1 MTTSICSY
9 PREPLTWTP
18 EAEQKHIKSNKK
30 IPSPCHI
37 ESSRSAQPLMERVRH
52 LFGKKQSALT
62 QMIKKLARDHQL
74 IKDKD
79 EKIHQIL
86 NAIASQD
93 FSSLKKDLKII
104 INKLSDAERKQLLET
119 ALRKDFSAGTK
130 SIGNQCIQL
139 FTLQQMRELIQ
150 SIYANLETTDL
161 DFKPQFISLQATAK
175 QFADI
180 HQTIKK
186 YDIETE
192 RQNLIKDSKQFFLV
206 RVLKNFVR
214 TLALAFNIIDL
225 GKEPN
230 TYFETKYM
238 LDIVWRLLEIPIKM
252 VRFILS
258 FIVNP
263 LISAAVVVGSAV
275 IASLLGFIFS
285 KLLNRCPD
293 QLPFCKNMIE
303 EVKKGRILP
312 LFGREKELDD
322 LINALAANNET
333 GRKHPLLIGESGV
346 GKSKLM
352 DGLAWR
358 LAKGEV
364 PDSLK
369 GKKLFYIRTSEI
381 IKKNNPFDFKDPL
394 TQIEDKIGPHKKD
407 AILVFEEAHNLAD
420 MLGQRFNSS
429 ADTSTDSLFYIIG
442 LTTPLEYENKI
453 KNTTLKRR
461 FKKIQIEETS
471 AEQTYEILRHMNQH
485 EAQDIKVSDTVLHKI
500 FIDGQ
505 KNILSRHHPDKATY
519 ILSEAFSEVRRLQNG
534 GAYDKDMHT
543 LLSQKADITSK
554 LSQEKLHGLFI
565 HSKKF
570 QELLQQLKTNEQN
583 MKEKKQLI
591 HQKQWDSKIYKDLE
605 NYRRWHE
612 KWLYKMSEEIVE
624 KNGKV
629 SEILE
634 KLFLLNAYFILPQ
647 LDLYLDEL
655 RTKKGLEIEVT
666 EDIINRIIQ
675 SVANEDKDPSK

>member
-9 PREPLTWTP
+9 SREPLTWTP
-18 EAEQKHIKSNKK
+18 GVEQKKIKSNKK
-30 IPSPCHI
+30 IPSPCHT
-37 ESSRSAQPLMERVRH
+37 ESSHSTQPLMERVRH
-52 LFGKKQSALT
+52 LFGKKQSALN
-62 QMIKKLARDHQL
+62 QMIKKLARDNQL
-74 IKDKD
+74 IKDKH
-79 EKIHQIL
+79 EKIQHIL
-86 NAIASQD
+86 NAISCKD
-93 FSSLKKDLKII
+93 FSSLKKDLKVII
-104 INKLSDAERKQLLET
+104 KNLSNDERKELLET

-130 SIGNQCIQL
+130 SLGNQCIQL

-150 SIYANLETTDL
+150 SIYASLETYDL
-161 DFKPQFISLQATAK
+161 DKPQFTSLLVTAK

-206 RVLKNFVR
+206 RILQNFVR

-275 IASLLGFIFS
+275 IASLVGFIFS

-293 QLPFCKNMIE
+293 QLPFCKNMID

-358 LAKGEV
+358 LSKGEV

-407 AILVFEEAHNLAD
+407 VILVFEEAHNLAD

-442 LTTPLEYENKI
+442 LTTPHEYENKI

-461 FKKIQIEETS
+461 FKKIHIEETS

-485 EAQDIKVSDTVLHKI
+485 EAQDIKVSDAVLHKI
-500 FIDGQ
+500 FIDAQ
-505 KNILSRHHPDKATY
+505 KNIPSRHHPDKATY
-519 ILSEAFSEVRRLQNG
+519 ILSEAFNEVRRLQNG
-534 GAYDKDMHT
+534 GAYDKDIHE

-554 LSQEKLHGLFI
+554 LSQEKPHGLSI
-565 HSKKF
+565 HSKKIQKLF
-570 QELLQQLKTNEQN
+570 RELKTNEQE

-591 HQKQWDSKIYKDLE
+591 HQKQCDSKIYKDLE
-605 NYRRWHE
+605 NYRKWHE
-612 KWLYKMSEEIVE
+612 KWLYKMSEEIVK

-666 EDIINRIIQ
+666 EDMIDRIIQ
-675 SVANEDKDPSK
+675 LVAKEDKDLSK